1 MNTNHYT
8 DAYQLK
14 NYKQSFNDSYDN
26 ANINLNNTNYDMET
40 VEKMI
45 LSIFKNTNSEK
56 GFQNIN
62 IDDININNESNGSPE
77 NSDTFSPKKEKIFQL
92 VKVSKEKKQE
102 IQKMKEYMS
111 QSNDNMYYNYP
122 YQYPYYTNYYLNAQ
136 IDSFINSCL
145 DSKAPEDLTK
155 LLMYFNSSTVYQNQ
169 LYYQQQQ
176 QQANKENEIYNN
188 LKNYVSQSYNSNNE
202 PPVAENTSTNEKVD
216 TEPDKP
222 MENNP
227 KKIITNTNNYFV
239 TFINEPHNGQK
250 GTTQTQTE
258 QDKASNLYPQYYY
271 GNYNNCY
278 SDNPL
283 LSQYINQSLYN
294 QMYSQ
299 S

>member
-8 DAYQLK
+8 DNYQLK
-14 NYKQSFNDSYDN
+14 SYKQNFSDNYDN
-26 ANINLNNTNYDMET
+26 ANINLNNANYDMES

-62 IDDININNESNGSPE
+62 IDDININNESNGSPDQ
-77 NSDTFSPKKEKIFQL
+77 SDTFSPKKEKIFQL

-102 IQKMKEYMS
+102 LQKMKEYMA
-111 QSNDNMYYNYP
+111 QSNNNMYYNYP

-155 LLMYFNSSTVYQNQ
+155 LLMFFNTNTVYQNQ
-169 LYYQQQQ
+169 LYYQQQQQ

-188 LKNYVSQSYNSNNE
+188 LKNYVSQSYN
-202 PPVAENTSTNEKVD
+202 TTNEAHPENSSSNEKEVNQ
-216 TEPDKP
+216 EKP

-239 TFINEPHNGQK
+239 TFINEHNQQK
-250 GTTQTQTE
+250 GSTSTQE
-258 QDKASNLYPQYYY
+258 EKDKASNLYPQYYY

-294 QMYSQ
+294 QMYTQ